1 MSLIL
6 FVLMLAKLAAVG
18 SYIIDLKRMNLP
30 CQTTQCRSMK
40 ICYSYDRFCNTG
52 LLPRYCLVGLYTN
65 IADINTETAMRGE
78 SSFYEFKKELAL
90 GDSPKVVSVIL
101 NDQGEDVVYCEDL
114 QSRNESG
121 SAMFVHLESM
131 ANSSID
137 IELTSDCDEHCT
149 GVACNRCYYHP
160 PVVTISVRQ
169 PVIIDEN
176 ATIVCRILPLTR
188 DTQIFWLMSNGTFSR
203 TLHTSDKYQVTT
215 NMTINSSLLT
225 IFLVQHEDEL
235 NYTCKAINF
244 MQTGIS
250 KQVNFNATYVSTENI
265 TSTDQNVTT
274 TESNINSKL
283 TYSTY
288 STKNSSTMKIDN
300 TRITPSNKLF
310 STNQQKTS
318 STIPI
323 RKLTTLKLS
332 LTSKYITI
340 SSSVKGAST
349 STSRISPTTKS
360 TTSLTNVNSVNTT
373 ITKYS
378 IIHSSLT
385 KPGRNT
391 SSAVSSKG
399 VSATVIPTVKTKSTT
414 DPALSPITKTSAA
427 PLCDK
432 ASSLTFEAIR
442 SKEETHFQKLVI
454 IATSA
459 IVGLEFVIIAL
470 LICLVRRQKRW
481 RLKKKTDE
489 ADTKF

>member
-1 MSLIL
+1 M
-6 FVLMLAKLAAVG
+6 LMLAKLAAVG
-18 SYIIDLKRMNLP
+18 SYIIDLKVVNLP
-30 CQTTQCRSMK
+30 CQTTQCKSMK

-52 LLPRYCLVGLYTN
+52 LLPRYCLVSLYTN
-65 IADINTETAMRGE
+65 DISITAESAIKGK
-78 SSFYEFKKELAL
+78 SSFYEFQKELDL
-90 GDSPKVVSVIL
+90 GDSPKVLSVIL
-101 NDQGEDVVYCEDL
+101 NYQGEEVVYCEDL
-114 QSRNESG
+114 PSRNESG
-121 SAMFVHLESM
+121 STMFVHLESTT
-131 ANSSID
+131 NFSSSID
-137 IELTSDCDEHCT
+137 IVLTSDCNDREHCT
-149 GVACNRCYYHP
+149 GVVCNRCYYSP
-160 PVVTISVRQ
+160 PAVTISVQ
-169 PVIIDEN
+169 EPVIIDDN
-176 ATIVCRILPLTR
+176 ATIICRILPLTR
-188 DTQIFWLMSNGTFSR
+188 DTQILWFINNETFSR
-203 TLHTSDKYQVTT
+203 TIHTSDKYQITT
-215 NMTINSSLLT
+215 SMSIKSSFLT
-225 IFLVQHEDEL
+225 IYSIQHDDDL
-235 NYTCKAINF
+235 KYSCQAINF
-244 MQTGIS
+244 MQKGIS
-250 KQVNFNATYVSTENI
+250 KHLKFNATDVSTENI

-283 TYSTY
+283 TYSTH
-288 STKNSSTMKIDN
+288 STKRSSTMKIDN

-310 STNQQKTS
+310 STNPQKTS

-332 LTSKYITI
+332 LASKYITI
-340 SSSVKGAST
+340 SSSVKGSST

-385 KPGRNT
+385 IPGRNT

-399 VSATVIPTVKTKSTT
+399 VSATVIPNVKTKSTT
-414 DPALSPITKTSAA
+414 DSALSPITKTSAA

-432 ASSLTFEAIR
+432 ASSSTFEAIR

-481 RLKKKTDE
+481 RLKKKPDE

>member
-1 MSLIL
+1 MLIL
-6 FVLMLAKLAAVG
+6 TKLAAVG
-18 SYIIDLKRMNLP
+18 AYSIDLKVVNLP

-40 ICYSYDRFCNTG
+40 ICYSYNRFCNTG
-52 LLPRYCLVGLYTN
+52 LQLRNCLVGLYTN
-65 IADINTETAMRGE
+65 NISIPTESAVKGK
-78 SSFYEFKKELAL
+78 SSFYEFQEELDL
-90 GDSPKVVSVIL
+90 GDSPKVLSVIL

-114 QSRNESG
+114 PTRNESG
-121 SAMFVHLESM
+121 RAMFVHLESTP
-131 ANSSID
+131 NFSSSID
-137 IELTSDCDEHCT
+137 IELTSNCDEHCT

-188 DTQIFWLMSNGTFSR
+188 DTQILWLMSNGTFSR

-215 NMTINSSLLT
+215 SMTINSSLLT
-225 IFLVQHEDEL
+225 IYSVQHADEL
-235 NYTCKAINF
+235 EYSCQAINF

-310 STNQQKTS
+310 STNPQKTS